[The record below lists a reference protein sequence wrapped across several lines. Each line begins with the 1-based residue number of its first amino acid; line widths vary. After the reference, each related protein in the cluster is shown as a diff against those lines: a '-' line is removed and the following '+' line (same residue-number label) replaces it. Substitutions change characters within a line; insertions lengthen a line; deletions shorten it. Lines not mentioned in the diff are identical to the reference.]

1 MAFQLHLRPVP
12 PGDPPLTRH
21 ARARAKERD
30 ISCEEIDLV
39 RKIGRPTRGSGCSRL
54 TLEGVVRPSHV
65 PMWLWSIAA
74 SVVILEAA
82 EGNIITVFRQL
93 PRTGA
98 FRRMRASTR

>member
-1 MAFQLHLRPVP
+1 
-12 PGDPPLTRH
+12 
-21 ARARAKERD
+21 
-30 ISCEEIDLV
+30 
-39 RKIGRPTRGSGCSRL
+39 
-54 TLEGVVRPSHV
+54 
-65 PMWLWSIAA
+65 MWLWSIAA